1 MENFPDW
8 SDILLVLV
16 FGIGVPFIS
25 GVKSSLQLKE
35 LSPAFS
41 SSNKKR
47 FYIGN
52 SLFLAIMGVI
62 VLISWLLHA
71 RPLFALGFR
80 WPSADYST
88 ICIVL
93 TALFVGLYIMD
104 VVHSFI
110 TDAADDPEKPE
121 ENQTPFLPGEW
132 NEIPAYFVMCLSA
145 GIFEEIVYR
154 GFLITFFQHLFNG
167 IPAGTT
173 WALLTPGLVFSFA
186 HFYQGPKAV
195 FKILV
200 LSLLFGMIY
209 WYSQSLLIV
218 IILHTLVDLSGGILS
233 IIMAKKKQAAHTDS
247 DIPD

>member
-35 LSPAFS
+35 LTPAFS
-41 SSNKKR
+41 SANKKR

-52 SLFLAIMGVI
+52 SLFLAIMGVV
-62 VLISWLLHA
+62 VLISWLLHS
-71 RPLFALGFR
+71 RPLSYLGFN
-80 WPSADYST
+80 WPSNEHNSL
-88 ICIVL
+88 CIVL
-93 TALFVGLYIMD
+93 TVLFVGLYVMD
-104 VVHSFI
+104 VVHGLIFDDS
-110 TDAADDPEKPE
+110 DDPDKPE

-154 GFLITFFQHLFNG
+154 GFLITFFQHIFKG
-167 IPAGTT
+167 IPAGAT

-186 HFYQGPKAV
+186 HYYQGPKAV

-200 LSLLFGMIY
+200 LSLLFGMIF
-209 WYSQSLLIV
+209 WYSQSLLLV
-218 IILHTLVDLSGGILS
+218 IILHTLIDLSGGVLS
-233 IIMAKKKQAAHTDS
+233 IIMAKKKQAANTDN
-247 DIPD
+247 DMQE